1 MSFEVK
7 NIEQENI
14 NFSKLFF
21 MAVVLIVTVTASTIF
36 VYYWFT
42 LEKMDVMHQ
51 QYLGKESEI
60 KKEHDLNEQKKFNEM
75 EINAAK
81 EELEKKYLFKYDK

>member
-21 MAVVLIVTVTASTIF
+21 MAVVLIITVVASTIF

-42 LEKMDVMHQ
+42 FEKMDVMQQ
-51 QYLGKESEI
+51 QYLAKKSEI
-60 KKEHDLNEQKKFNEM
+60 KKEHDLTEEKKFNEM
-75 EINAAK
+75 EISAAK

>member
-21 MAVVLIVTVTASTIF
+21 MAVVLIVTVIASTIF

-42 LEKMDVMHQ
+42 FEKMDVMQQ

-60 KKEHDLNEQKKFNEM
+60 KKEHDLNEQKKFSEM

>member
-21 MAVVLIVTVTASTIF
+21 MAVVLIVTVIASTIF

-42 LEKMDVMHQ
+42 FEKMDVMQQ

-75 EINAAK
+75 EMDAAK

>member
-21 MAVVLIVTVTASTIF
+21 MAVVLIATVIASTIF

-42 LEKMDVMHQ
+42 FEKMDVMHQ

-75 EINAAK
+75 EMDAAK

>member
-14 NFSKLFF
+14 NFSKLLIITVF
-21 MAVVLIVTVTASTIF
+21 LIVTVVASCIF

-42 LEKMDVMHQ
+42 LEKIEIMQ
-51 QYLGKESEI
+51 EQYLGKESNI
-60 KKEHDLNEQKKFNEM
+60 KKEYDLLEQQKFQ
-75 EINAAK
+75 
-81 EELEKKYLFKYDK
+81 ELGIEDVKTQVEKKYLKKTW

>member
-14 NFSKLFF
+14 NFSKLF
-21 MAVVLIVTVTASTIF
+21 MMTVVLIVTVTASAIF

-42 LEKMDVMHQ
+42 FEKINIMQ
-51 QYLGKESEI
+51 EQYLGKESYI
-60 KKEHDLNEQKKFNEM
+60 KKDFDKSEKKKFDEM
-75 EINAAK
+75 DIGK
-81 EELEKKYLFKYDK
+81 TKDDLEKKYLIKYDK

>member
-14 NFSKLFF
+14 NFSKLYF
-21 MAVVLIVTVTASTIF
+21 MAVVLIVTVIASTIF

-42 LEKMDVMHQ
+42 FEKMDVMQQ

-75 EINAAK
+75 EIDAAK

>member
-21 MAVVLIVTVTASTIF
+21 MAVVLIVTVIASTIF

-42 LEKMDVMHQ
+42 FEKMDVMQQ

-60 KKEHDLNEQKKFNEM
+60 KKEHDLTEQKKFNEM
-75 EINAAK
+75 EISAAK

>member
-21 MAVVLIVTVTASTIF
+21 MAVVLIITVVASTIF

-42 LEKMDVMHQ
+42 FEKMDVMQQ
-51 QYLGKESEI
+51 QYLAKESDI
-60 KKEHDLNEQKKFNEM
+60 KKEHDLTEEKKFNEM
-75 EINAAK
+75 EISAAK

>member
-14 NFSKLFF
+14 NFSKLFIITVF
-21 MAVVLIVTVTASTIF
+21 LIVTVVASCIF

-42 LEKMDVMHQ
+42 LEKIEIMQ
-51 QYLGKESEI
+51 EQYLGKESNI
-60 KKEHDLNEQKKFNEM
+60 KKEFDLLEQQKFQ
-75 EINAAK
+75 
-81 EELEKKYLFKYDK
+81 ELGIEDVKNQIEKKYLKKAW

>member
-14 NFSKLFF
+14 SFSKLFMITVF
-21 MAVVLIVTVTASTIF
+21 LFITVVASCIF

-42 LEKMDVMHQ
+42 LEKIEIMQ
-51 QYLGKESEI
+51 EQYLGKESNI
-60 KKEHDLNEQKKFNEM
+60 KKEYDLFEKQK
-75 EINAAK
+75 I
-81 EELEKKYLFKYDK
+81 EELEIDGYKSQIEKKYLKEYGK

>member
-14 NFSKLFF
+14 NFSKLFIITVF
-21 MAVVLIVTVTASTIF
+21 LIVTVVASCVF

-42 LEKMDVMHQ
+42 LEKIEVMHE
-51 QYLGKESEI
+51 QYLGQESNI
-60 KKEHDLNEQKKFNEM
+60 KKEYDLLEQQKF
-75 EINAAK
+75 K
-81 EELEKKYLFKYDK
+81 ELEMSNIKNQIEKDYLNKYGK

>member
-14 NFSKLFF
+14 NFSKLFIITVF
-21 MAVVLIVTVTASTIF
+21 LIVAVVASCVF

-42 LEKMDVMHQ
+42 FEKIEVMHE
-51 QYLGKESEI
+51 QYLGQESSI
-60 KKEHDLNEQKKFNEM
+60 KKEYDLLEQQKF
-75 EINAAK
+75 K
-81 EELEKKYLFKYDK
+81 ELEIDNIKNQIEKDYLDKYGK

>member
-21 MAVVLIVTVTASTIF
+21 MAVVLIITVVASTIF

-42 LEKMDVMHQ
+42 FEKMDVMQQ
-51 QYLGKESEI
+51 QYLAKESDI
-60 KKEHDLNEQKKFNEM
+60 KKEYDLTEEKKFNEM
-75 EINAAK
+75 EISTAK
-81 EELEKKYLFKYDK
+81 EEIEKKYLFKYDK

>member
-21 MAVVLIVTVTASTIF
+21 MAVVLIVTVIASTIF

-42 LEKMDVMHQ
+42 FEKMDVMQQ